1 MRHTDRRKR
10 RRLENDIGK
19 PSVVIHRRRLRAARL
34 SEPIRDLR
42 NPDGRN
48 RSEMNPR
55 RKLGIG
61 STGNAGVAAI
71 FAMVE
76 TIEGIAGCIAMVEAH
91 ASLEERGILTEMPFP
106 GYAYVRISAIL
117 HERMGKSLY
126 NDWVDGNL
134 DGLTHVAR
142 QGGEPRR
149 RVIHMPTAMVLV
161 SIPHEVCARSRG
173 EMRYAG

>member
-1 MRHTDRRKR
+1 MAISIIQSMLYIKDAFANHVLVGPFEIYEILMRH
-10 RRLENDIGK
+10 
-19 PSVVIHRRRLRAARL
+19 
-34 SEPIRDLR
+34 
-42 NPDGRN
+42 N
-48 RSEMNPR
+48 REETNPR
-55 RKLGIG
+55 ANLRIG
-61 STGNAGVAAI
+61 PTGNACVAAI
-71 FAMVE
+71 SVMVE
-76 TIEGIAGCIAMVEAH
+76 TIGGIVGCLEMVEAT
-91 ASLEERGILTEMPFP
+91 AALSAKGMMTEIPSP
-106 GYAYVRISAIL
+106 DYGYVRSSVIL
-117 HERMGKSLY
+117 RERIGQSLY